1 MQLLDVRD
9 WVELIQLVLFPAVKD
24 TLNNLMSVQWGRRGW
39 VRRRHISALPRG
51 AKLSSNS
58 VVQSIIEVGVVAKSE
73 AQTVKE
79 VFTSRLQDVIADP
92 GFSGLWLNVGLRGVC
107 DPTVLQCREVVH
119 SISQPN
125 GELYEYNTLTI
136 TSLIRTLNALDCF
149 SVGGG
154 EGDDS

>member
-1 MQLLDVRD
+1 MRMQLLDVRD

-107 DPTVLQCREVVH
+107 DPTVLQCR
-119 SISQPN
+119 
-125 GELYEYNTLTI
+125 
-136 TSLIRTLNALDCF
+136 
-149 SVGGG
+149 GGG
-154 EGDDS
+154 AFHFAAERGVV

>member
-58 VVQSIIEVGVVAKSE
+58 VVQS
-73 AQTVKE
+73 
-79 VFTSRLQDVIADP
+79 
-92 GFSGLWLNVGLRGVC
+92 C
-107 DPTVLQCREVVH
+107 C
-119 SISQPN
+119 
-125 GELYEYNTLTI
+125 GEE
-136 TSLIRTLNALDCF
+136 
-149 SVGGG
+149 
-154 EGDDS
+154 

>member
-1 MQLLDVRD
+1 MVCVIPQ
-9 WVELIQLVLFPAVKD
+9 FC
-24 TLNNLMSVQWGRRGW
+24 
-39 VRRRHISALPRG
+39 
-51 AKLSSNS
+51 S
-58 VVQSIIEVGVVAKSE
+58 VVEG
-73 AQTVKE
+73 
-79 VFTSRLQDVIADP
+79 
-92 GFSGLWLNVGLRGVC
+92 
-107 DPTVLQCREVVH
+107 VH